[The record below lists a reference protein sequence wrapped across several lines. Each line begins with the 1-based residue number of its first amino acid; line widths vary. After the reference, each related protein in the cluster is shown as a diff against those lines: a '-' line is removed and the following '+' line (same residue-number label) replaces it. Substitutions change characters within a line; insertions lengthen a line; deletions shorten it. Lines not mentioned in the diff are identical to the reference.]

1 MNKNIAH
8 VSLQVRS
15 WLERKKSKPSQQIY
29 RFNVEVWCKF
39 PQMMQTSPLLSAL
52 GRNHCMK
59 QGHDVHLDIETPFQG
74 KKCVGHSEIGLW
86 TRN

>member
-1 MNKNIAH
+1 
-8 VSLQVRS
+8 
-15 WLERKKSKPSQQIY
+15 
-29 RFNVEVWCKF
+29 
-39 PQMMQTSPLLSAL
+39 MQTSPLLSAL